1 MTRMSYLQAVS
12 AALREE
18 MHRDDRV
25 FIMGE
30 DVALILGSTPG
41 FTEEFGTER
50 IRNTP
55 ITEAGFVGAAAGAA
69 ILGMRPVV
77 DMMFAP
83 FLYCAFDQIVSVIA
97 KSTYMYGGQCR
108 MPVTLRA
115 TMFYRNGTSAQH
127 SDRPMSTFLTI
138 PGLKIIVPACPSDAK
153 GLLKS
158 AIRNDDPVIAFED
171 NTLWMNTEDVPEGD
185 YLVPLGKGSVKR
197 CGSDVTVVGISGA
210 VVAAVEAAEALSKEG
225 IDAEVID
232 PRTLAPLDMPMILAS
247 VEKTGH
253 LVIADPCHETCSVA
267 SEITA
272 IVAEKAFWHLRAP
285 IFRVT
290 TPQVHIPFSPPLEAP
305 LYPSAERIAGA
316 VRSAVSTSGV
326 IRK

>member
-1 MTRMSYLQAVS
+1 
-12 AALREE
+12 
-18 MHRDDRV
+18 
-25 FIMGE
+25 MGE
-30 DVALILGSTPG
+30 DVAFNFLGSTPG

-69 ILGMRPVV
+69 ILGMRPIV

-138 PGLKIIVPACPSDAK
+138 PGLKILAPACPSDAK

-158 AIRNDDPVIAFED
+158 AIRDDDPVIAFED
-171 NTLWMNTEDVPEGD
+171 NTLWMIPRICQREIIWCRS
-185 YLVPLGKGSVKR
+185 GKAAS
-197 CGSDVTVVGISGA
+197 SGA
-210 VVAAVEAAEALSKEG
+210 G
-225 IDAEVID
+225 
-232 PRTLAPLDMPMILAS
+232 RTLRLWVFL
-247 VEKTGH
+247 GR
-253 LVIADPCHETCSVA
+253 L
-267 SEITA
+267 
-272 IVAEKAFWHLRAP
+272 WQQLRP
-285 IFRVT
+285 QRHFR
-290 TPQVHIPFSPPLEAP
+290 
-305 LYPSAERIAGA
+305 R
-316 VRSAVSTSGV
+316 RVSTRRS
-326 IRK
+326 